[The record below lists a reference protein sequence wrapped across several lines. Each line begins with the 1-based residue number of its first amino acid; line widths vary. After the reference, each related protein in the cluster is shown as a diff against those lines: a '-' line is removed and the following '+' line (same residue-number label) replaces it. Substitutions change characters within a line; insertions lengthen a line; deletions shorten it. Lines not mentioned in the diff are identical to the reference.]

1 MSSSNEYKLNN
12 LITIELYI
20 LLILIKA
27 SLEDVFIDIKK
38 LSIYNYSYFVVLDTG
53 LYLYDFNSEHCSLI
67 HKFNKN
73 EFKVSD
79 NKLILKEF
87 KNGYKAYI
95 ICLINEYLFIFNEY
109 TYTLFD
115 YKLNEINSFGDNYYN
130 LMPLKAENNNISF
143 IIGFYK
149 DIETLGFYFYNYNL
163 DEDIVKNNQIFFDKM
178 NINNKMV
185 RCQNSYNSTFIICF
199 YDSKDKSLNYFTET
213 IFYIKDMNLI
223 KGKTTKIIKVND
235 NIVQIKMVVSYNDK
249 FFVCIKDNTS
259 PKCYINE
266 SLYKFNEIDCDLGEK
281 TSPLYKIFYFTEIDD
296 FMFVSIKHLV
306 TTLIRNIDS
315 YVKACKE
322 HYFSIQYNDYSII
335 YTNNYQLVNFTN
347 FSNYKKC
354 SDISI
359 LKSNKKLEYSNMI
372 KLRIKNS
379 QNNNE
384 LSLTLNELIKDI
396 LIINYIDE
404 IKGIIVPKD
413 EMIISFIST
422 YIEKMNENER
432 VTTIN
437 FGKCEK
443 KLKEIY
449 NISEES
455 NLYLLKVDKELEGKN
470 FPQIEYEVFYPLKNG
485 KIEILDLNLC
495 QGINIELAIPVI
507 INETIDKHNP
517 KSNYYN
523 DICSKASSKN
533 NTDITLYDRRNE
545 FIKNNMSLCED
556 NCELIDY
563 DTNNKK
569 AKCSCEAKTLFS
581 LENMEFN
588 GKKLLKNFLDIKK
601 ITNIEIIKCYKIVFR
616 INNLKKNYGF
626 FIFIFI
632 FVLYFICLN
641 IFCCKSWKS
650 LLNEILSIIKK
661 NNVINKINSSKN
673 VNIINKR
680 NIQIIKKRNEK
691 IKINNNINFQ
701 KIKNKSSILR
711 LKENKNKKNTIKNNK
726 EIINKKTRRINL
738 EYTDSELNSL
748 SYKNALNKDKRTYC
762 EYYIS
767 LLKKKESILFSFYPN
782 KDYNPQIIK
791 SFLFFFFY
799 SSDITINALF
809 FNDESM
815 HKIYTDSGKFNL
827 SYQLP
832 QIIYSFLISYI
843 INIMIEYLSLS
854 EDSVISIKNNKN
866 KKIRENKKIIKC
878 IQTRF
883 VMFFIITFLLLL
895 IFSYYISCFCCIYEN
910 TQLHLIKD
918 SLSSLLI
925 SLIYPIFI
933 NLIPGIFRICALR
946 SKQGDK
952 SCIYKLSK
960 FIEFF

>member
-1 MSSSNEYKLNN
+1 MSLSNEFKLSN
-12 LITIELYI
+12 LIEIELYF
-20 LLILIKA
+20 LFILIKS
-27 SLEDVFIDIKK
+27 SLEDEFIDIKK
-38 LSIYNYSYFVVLDTG
+38 LSIYDYSYFVVLDTG
-53 LYLYDFNSEHCSLI
+53 LYLYDFNSKHFSFI
-67 HKFNKN
+67 HKFNQN

-79 NKLILKEF
+79 NKLNLTEC

-95 ICLINEYLFIFNEY
+95 ICLVNEYLFIFNEY
-109 TYTLFD
+109 TYTLFNYRLD
-115 YKLNEINSFGDNYYN
+115 EIYSFSDNYYN
-130 LMPLKAENNNISF
+130 IMPLKAENNNISF

-149 DIETLGFYFYNYNL
+149 DIKYLGFYFYNFNL
-163 DEDIVKNNQIFFDKM
+163 DGDIVKNNQILIDKM

-185 RCQNSYNSTFIICF
+185 RCQISYNSTFIICF
-199 YDSKDKSLNYFTET
+199 YDSKDKSENYLTQT
-213 IFYIKDMNLI
+213 IFHIKDMNLI
-223 KGKTTKIIKVND
+223 KGKTSNIIKVD
-235 NIVQIKMVVSYNDK
+235 GNIVQIKTLVSYNDK
-249 FFVCIKDNTS
+249 FFACFSDSSS
-259 PKCYINE
+259 PKCFINN
-266 SLYKFNEIDCDLGEK
+266 SLYRYKEIDCDLGDT
-281 TSPLYKIFYFTEIDD
+281 TSLLYKVFYFIEIDD
-296 FMFVSIKHLV
+296 FMFISIRYLA
-306 TTLIRNIDS
+306 TTLVRNTDS
-315 YVKACKE
+315 STKDCKG
-322 HYFSIQYNDYSII
+322 HYFSIQYNNYCII
-335 YTNNYQLVNFTN
+335 YINGYQLVNFTN

-354 SDISI
+354 KDISI
-359 LKSNKKLEYSNMI
+359 LKKSKKLEYLDMI
-372 KLRIKNS
+372 KNRIFNS
-379 QNNNE
+379 KNNNE
-384 LSLTLNELIKDI
+384 LSLTLNELIKDV

-413 EMIISFIST
+413 EMIISFTST
-422 YIEKMNENER
+422 YIEKMKENKR

-449 NISEES
+449 DISEES

-470 FPQIEYEVFYPLKNG
+470 FPQIEYELFYPLKNG
-485 KIEILDLNLC
+485 RIEILDLSLC
-495 QGINIELAIPVI
+495 QGINIELSIPII

-533 NTDITLYDRRNE
+533 NTDITLYDRRND

-556 NCELIDY
+556 NCEFIDY

-581 LENMEFN
+581 LENIEFN
-588 GKKLLKNFLDIKK
+588 GKKLFKNFLDIKK

-616 INNLKKNYGF
+616 IKNLKKNYGI

-632 FVLYFICLN
+632 FFFYFLCLI
-641 IFCCKSWKS
+641 IFYCKSWKS
-650 LLNEILSIIKK
+650 LLNEILLIIK
-661 NNVINKINSSKN
+661 NNNEINKISSSKN
-673 VNIINKR
+673 VNIIRKR

-691 IKINNNINFQ
+691 IKSNGNINFQ
-701 KIKNKSSILR
+701 KIKNKSSILK
-711 LKENKNKKNTIKNNK
+711 LNKNKNKKNIIKNNK
-726 EIINKKTRRINL
+726 EIINENTKRINL
-738 EYTDSELNSL
+738 EYTDSELNSF
-748 SYKNALNKDKRTYC
+748 SYKKALNKDKRTYC

-782 KDYNPQIIK
+782 KDYNSQIIK
-791 SFLFFFFY
+791 SFLFLFFY

-843 INIMIEYLSLS
+843 INILIEYLSLS
-854 EDSVISIKNNKN
+854 EDLVISIKNNKN
-866 KKIRENKKIIKC
+866 KKLNGNKKIIKC

-883 VMFFIITFLLLL
+883 LIFFIITFLLLL

-918 SLSSLLI
+918 SLSSLVI

-946 SKQGDK
+946 SKKGDK
-952 SCIYKLSK
+952 LCLYKLSK